1 MKKVVMSFHRR
12 VKKIQLCMCHA
23 LGCSLMITRGN
34 ESFPKLNI
42 TNEIEWH
49 LHTSFPKLNI
59 SCHYFANFI
68 PSKAILIEE
77 IHDAHYSFIK
87 LTIGN
92 RGHPLHLQ

>member
-1 MKKVVMSFHRR
+1 MKKVVMLFHRR
-12 VKKIQLCMCHA
+12 VKKKKQLCMRHA
-23 LGCSLMITRGN
+23 LGN
-34 ESFPKLNI
+34 E
-42 TNEIEWH
+42 
-49 LHTSFPKLNI
+49 SFPKLNI

-77 IHDAHYSFIK
+77 IHDAHYSFTK